1 MPGKHIFT
9 FFILFILYP
18 FTMAAQYSIVTDRPG
33 QNDSPVSVPK
43 GIFQVETGSLISI
56 DPDQRNWILSGTL
69 FKYGVVENLE
79 IRILPSLVHV
89 RSRPLG
95 EVNTLGIGDLQF
107 GVKYHFLSSGK
118 TDIGY
123 LGHLIVPSGT
133 REVSGGSFG
142 MNHHIAVTHQFADWF
157 SATAN
162 TGFEYFAEDTWN
174 GLFALSFGFAITD
187 RIGFFTEVYGSW
199 PGFESAD
206 LYYDHGLTWVLSPN
220 LQLDFSTG
228 TGITDKSNYYAVGV
242 SWYAPFRN

>member
-1 MPGKHIFT
+1 MPGKHILA
-9 FFILFILYP
+9 FIILIIVLP
-18 FTMAAQYSIVTDRPG
+18 LAVGAQHTIVTDRPG

-43 GIFQVETGSLISI
+43 GIFQVETGSLIRI
-56 DPDQRNWILSGTL
+56 DEGQRNWTLNGTL
-69 FKYGVVENLE
+69 FKFGVMDDLE
-79 IRILPSLVHV
+79 IRILPSLIHIK
-89 RSRPLG
+89 SRPLG

-118 TDIGY
+118 TDLGY
-123 LGHLIVPSGT
+123 LGHVIVPSGT
-133 REVSGGSFG
+133 REVSSGSFG
-142 MNHHIAVTHQFADWF
+142 MNHHIAVTHQFANWL
-157 SATAN
+157 SATVN

-199 PGFESAD
+199 LGFERTD

-228 TGITDKSNYYAVGV
+228 TGITGKSNYYSAGV
-242 SWYAPFRN
+242 SWYAPYQD